1 MKHSNFIGKF
11 RYGESR
17 NIHQK
22 IIEEVIKEIG
32 LVETFLC
39 VSTEDRVQEV
49 LK

>member
-11 RYGESR
+11 RYGETR

-22 IIEEVIKEIG
+22 MIEEVIKEIG
-32 LVETFLC
+32 FVETFFC
-39 VSTEDRVQEV
+39 VSTEDMVQEV